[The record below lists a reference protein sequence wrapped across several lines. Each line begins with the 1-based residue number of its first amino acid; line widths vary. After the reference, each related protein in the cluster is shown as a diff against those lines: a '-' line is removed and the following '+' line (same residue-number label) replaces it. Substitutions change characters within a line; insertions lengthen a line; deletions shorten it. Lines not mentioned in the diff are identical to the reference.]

1 MRRIVLDTSAVMTFF
16 ENRSGSEK
24 VEELIKKTMDGK
36 AELMMSMINW
46 GEVYYSVWRARG
58 KDVAEA
64 KLQFLAQIPVEVV
77 APDAEL
83 TKLAASYRAERKLP
97 YADCFAAALAKMR
110 QAEVLTADADFAAI
124 EDEVEVSRL

>member
-1 MRRIVLDTSAVMTFF
+1 VRRIVLDTSAVMTFF